1 MNRFCSMFSQLLKLF
16 PRVEFQA
23 LVKRTYAERHA
34 RGFTCWGQFVAM
46 LFCQLGR
53 AHSLREICGGLAS
66 CEGKLSHL
74 GITAAPS
81 RSTLAYANEHRP
93 WQLYRAVFQELLARC
108 QPLAQG
114 RRKFRFKNKLVS
126 LDSTVIDLCAT
137 LFDWA
142 KFRRTK
148 GAVKLHLLLDHDGYL
163 PSVVVITEGRGHD
176 VRVART
182 LRFDPGTI
190 VILDRGYVDYA
201 WFGRLTT
208 DEVFFVTRL
217 KDNALYEVGE
227 RRRVPERSP
236 VRREG
241 IRLTG
246 VDAATKCPHL
256 LRRVAVYDP
265 ENDDT
270 LVFLTN
276 HLTFGATTIAAI
288 YKDRWQIELFFKAL
302 KQNLKIKT
310 FVGTSANALKVQVWT
325 ALIAMLLLRYLQLRA
340 RFSWS
345 LSNLVALLRMNLF
358 THRDLWAWLD
368 QPYTAS
374 PPIDMPQQEAL
385 TLPNSDS
392 RIGGPELAPAP
403 NPSKIPGNETFTGS
417 DPG

>member
-1 MNRFCSMFSQLLKLF
+1 VSRFSSMFSQLLNLF
-16 PRVEFQA
+16 PRTEFQA
-23 LVKRTYAERHA
+23 LVNRTYAERHA

-74 GITAAPS
+74 GITAPA

-108 QPLAQG
+108 QSLARG

-163 PSVVVITEGRGHD
+163 PSVVVITEGKRHD

-190 VILDRGYVDYA
+190 VVMDRGYVDYA
-201 WFGRLTT
+201 WFGQLTAQ
-208 DEVFFVTRL
+208 EVFFVTRL
-217 KDNALYEVGE
+217 KDNAVYEIVA
-227 RRRVPERSP
+227 RRPPPERSL
-236 VRREG
+236 VRRDEV

-256 LRRVAVYDP
+256 LRRVEVYDP
-265 ENDDT
+265 EKEVT

-276 HLTFGATTIAAI
+276 HLTFGATTIATI

-325 ALIAMLLLRYLQLRA
+325 ALIAMLLLRYLQLRS
-340 RFSWS
+340 RFAWS
-345 LSNLVALLRMNLF
+345 LSNLLALLRMNLF

-368 QPYTAS
+368 QPYTA
-374 PPIDMPQQEAL
+374 PPSIEAPQQEAL
-385 TLPNSDS
+385 
-392 RIGGPELAPAP
+392 A
-403 NPSKIPGNETFTGS
+403 FV
-417 DPG
+417 

>member
-1 MNRFCSMFSQLLKLF
+1 VSGFCSMFSQLLKLF
-16 PRVEFQA
+16 PRTEFHA
-23 LVKRTYAERHA
+23 LVKRTHAERHA

-53 AHSLREICGGLAS
+53 AHSLREICGGLRS
-66 CEGKLSHL
+66 SEGKLKHL
-74 GITAAPS
+74 GITAPN

-93 WQLYRAVFQELLARC
+93 WQLYRAVFHELLARC
-108 QPLAQG
+108 HSAVPA

-148 GAVKLHLLLDHDGYL
+148 GAVKLHCLLDHDGYL
-163 PSVVVITEGRGHD
+163 PSVVVVTEGKRHD

-190 VILDRGYVDYA
+190 VVMDRGYVDYA
-201 WFGRLTT
+201 WFGRLTV
-208 DEVFFVTRL
+208 DGVFFVTRL
-217 KDNALYEVGE
+217 KDNALYRVVE
-227 RRRVPERSP
+227 RRRPPERSR
-236 VRREG
+236 VQRDEV

-246 VDAATKCPHL
+246 VAAETKCPHD
-256 LRRVAVYDP
+256 LRRVEVYDP
-265 ENDDT
+265 DKDET

-276 HLTFGATTIAAI
+276 QLALGATTIAAI

-325 ALIAMLLLRYLQLRA
+325 ALIAMLLLKYLQLRS
-340 RFSWS
+340 RFAWS

-358 THRDLWAWLD
+358 THRDLWRWLD
-368 QPYTAS
+368 QPFEG
-374 PPIDMPQQEAL
+374 PPTILVAAQGE
-385 TLPNSDS
+385 LPL
-392 RIGGPELAPAP
+392 G
-403 NPSKIPGNETFTGS
+403 
-417 DPG
+417 

>member
-1 MNRFCSMFSQLLKLF
+1 MSRFSSMFSQLLKLF
-16 PRVEFQA
+16 PRTEFQA

-74 GITAAPS
+74 GITTPV
-81 RSTLAYANEHRP
+81 RSTLAYANAHRP
-93 WQLYRAVFQELLARC
+93 WQLYRAVFNELLARC

-114 RRKFRFKNKLVS
+114 RKKFRFKNKLVS

-148 GAVKLHLLLDHDGYL
+148 GAVKLHLLLDHEGYL
-163 PSVVVITEGRGHD
+163 PSVVVITEGKRHD

-190 VILDRGYVDYA
+190 VVMDRGYVDYA
-201 WFGRLTT
+201 LFGQLTAQ
-208 DEVFFVTRL
+208 EVFFVTRL
-217 KDNALYEVGE
+217 KDNAIYEVVE
-227 RRRVPERSP
+227 RRPPPERSQI
-236 VRREG
+236 RRDE
-241 IRLTG
+241 IIQLTG
-246 VDAATKCPHL
+246 VDASTKCPHR
-256 LRRVAVYDP
+256 LRRVAMYDADK
-265 ENDDT
+265 NDT

-276 HLTFGATTIAAI
+276 HLALGATTIAAI
-288 YKDRWQIELFFKAL
+288 YKDRWQVELFFKAL

-325 ALIAMLLLRYLQLRA
+325 ALIAMLLLRYLQLRSHFA
-340 RFSWS
+340 WS

-358 THRDLWAWLD
+358 THRDLWAWLEE
-368 QPYTAS
+368 PYTA
-374 PPIDMPQQEAL
+374 PPPLDAPQQEAL
-385 TLPNSDS
+385 AL
-392 RIGGPELAPAP
+392 G
-403 NPSKIPGNETFTGS
+403 
-417 DPG
+417 

>member
-1 MNRFCSMFSQLLKLF
+1 VSGFCSMFSQLLKLF
-16 PRVEFQA
+16 PRTEFQA
-23 LVKRTYAERHA
+23 LVTRTHAERHA

-53 AHSLREICGGLAS
+53 AHSLREICGGLRS
-66 CEGKLSHL
+66 SEGKLKHL
-74 GITAAPS
+74 GITAPN

-93 WQLYRAVFQELLARC
+93 WQLYRAVFEALLLRC

-148 GAVKLHLLLDHDGYL
+148 GAVKLHCLLDHDGYL
-163 PSVVVITEGRGHD
+163 PSVVVITEGKRHD

-190 VILDRGYVDYA
+190 VVMDRGYTDYA
-201 WFGRLTT
+201 WFGQLTAQA
-208 DEVFFVTRL
+208 VWFVTRL
-217 KDNALYEVGE
+217 KDPAVYGVVETRRIPTQGRVE
-227 RRRVPERSP
+227 RDEI
-236 VRREG
+236 

-246 VDAATKCPHL
+246 VGAAEKCPHL
-256 LRRVAVYDP
+256 LRRVEVYDP
-265 ENDDT
+265 EKDTT

-276 HLTFGATTIAAI
+276 HLAFGATTIAAI

-325 ALIAMLLLRYLQLRA
+325 ALIAMLVLKYLQLRA
-340 RFSWS
+340 RFGWS

-358 THRDLWAWLD
+358 THRDLWGWLD
-368 QPYTAS
+368 QPFEG
-374 PPIDMPQQEAL
+374 PPAVLTTSQGVLAL
-385 TLPNSDS
+385 
-392 RIGGPELAPAP
+392 A
-403 NPSKIPGNETFTGS
+403 
-417 DPG
+417 